1 MPSPPGRNG
10 PVLPV
15 TSITPGDKGRYGLL
29 RSPGRVSAGELAHDQ
44 RDAWLQPTSRPT
56 RCSPSR
62 PGVDSHR
69 GGDVALT
76 AAGAGENTSEVWM
89 MSAPRAGRQRCGR
102 AHADGHQGGQDAV
115 GLRRRQV
122 SRRWPPSLRGRLAG
136 RPPDPRPAAAGRA
149 GVSGVTRPVPAH
161 TAPAG
166 QRGFRRACRGGH
178 PPPRHRDRRP
188 APLLLAARPRDAAG
202 LRRARPPRAV
212 RLPRPGVLAWRA
224 EKPGCPP
231 GPAGEPRWGERWR
244 AGTRDSGVY
253 DSVELIYTA
262 VVAAGGPHRSERRY
276 SPCTQIPQPGPPA
289 REGPGGPGRQPG
301 SGH

>member
-1 MPSPPGRNG
+1 GRNG

-89 MSAPRAGRQRCGR
+89 MSAPRARRPGRGR
-102 AHADGHQGGQDAV
+102 AAAGRPPGGAGPV

-136 RPPDPRPAAAGRA
+136 
-149 GVSGVTRPVPAH
+149 
-161 TAPAG
+161 
-166 QRGFRRACRGGH
+166 
-178 PPPRHRDRRP
+178 
-188 APLLLAARPRDAAG
+188 
-202 LRRARPPRAV
+202 
-212 RLPRPGVLAWRA
+212 
-224 EKPGCPP
+224 KPP
-231 GPAGEPRWGERWR
+231 G
-244 AGTRDSGVY
+244 
-253 DSVELIYTA
+253 
-262 VVAAGGPHRSERRY
+262 
-276 SPCTQIPQPGPPA
+276 
-289 REGPGGPGRQPG
+289 
-301 SGH
+301 